1 MSRIVVLSL
10 AVVALL
16 FALPASAAPTPP
28 SGAAAAATAC
38 PQPVAL
44 FDIVT
49 PEPESAVALPDWLDN
64 PTAASTA
71 VVYHGY
77 CACECSTIKDCNT
90 NADCS
95 NHRCSRAIS
104 CC

>member
-1 MSRIVVLSL
+1 MSRILVLTV
-10 AVVALL
+10 ATVALL
-16 FALPASAAPTPP
+16 SALPAAAAPATPP
-28 SGAAAAATAC
+28 VPLAATAC
-38 PQPVAL
+38 PQPL
-44 FDIVT
+44 TMFDIVT
-49 PEPESAVALPDWLDN
+49 PEPESTSALPVWLDN

-71 VVYHGY
+71 VVFHGY

>member
-1 MSRIVVLSL
+1 MSRILIPII
-10 AVVALL
+10 ATVALL
-16 FALPASAAPTPP
+16 SVLPAAAAPPTPP
-28 SGAAAAATAC
+28 AAPATTAC
-38 PQPVAL
+38 SQPFTL

-49 PEPESAVALPDWLDN
+49 PEPASTPTLPDWLDN
-64 PTAASTA
+64 PTASSTA
-71 VVYHGY
+71 VIFHGY